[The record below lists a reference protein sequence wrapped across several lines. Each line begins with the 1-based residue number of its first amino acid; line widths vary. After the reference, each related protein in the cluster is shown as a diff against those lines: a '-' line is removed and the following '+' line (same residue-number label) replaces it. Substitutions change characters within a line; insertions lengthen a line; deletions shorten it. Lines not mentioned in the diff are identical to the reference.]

1 MSILPP
7 QEKDGEIKFAVAKGL
22 PYRPRMALV
31 ALLLLAGVTL
41 QVFLNFWPGFAL
53 LFGGLLLGMNSGY
66 DAAPKTSGKEEWSKV
81 TPDEYAK
88 VRAKA
93 EELSRWDEDF
103 FDITS
108 VTGLIGLVCIA
119 LLCAAVYAFAAGTWR
134 FPDGTWGYFGA
145 DAALVIFSLWLV
157 GTRSYL
163 KKDKLIIKVGLLE
176 EIMAGLRGPS
186 DVQVQP
192 LLALLSTEGGRTEP
206 EDARLMVKLVGAP
219 ADFMGLQVQVSINS
233 VQGKDY
239 PYLYC
244 VLLAKAGSGLL
255 DGWEGLAKQP
265 ERSVFG
271 GLLGALLGTGSGGIT
286 YEFDRSGEVEL
297 VVVRQETTRK
307 TGYYTAPPAAQQV
320 VNSALDLA
328 RALTARKGT

>member
-1 MSILPP
+1 MSVLPP

-31 ALLLLAGVTL
+31 ALLLTAGVAL
-41 QVFLNFWPGFAL
+41 QVFWNFWPGFAL
-53 LFGGLLLGMNSGY
+53 LFCGLLLGMNTGY
-66 DAAPKTSGKEEWSKV
+66 DAAPRTTGKEEWSKV

-88 VRAKA
+88 VRLKA
-93 EELSRWDEDF
+93 EQLSNWDEDM

-108 VTGLIGLVCIA
+108 LSGFAGL
-119 LLCAAVYAFAAGTWR
+119 AAMAVACGVAYNLADGVWNFPPGTAF
-134 FPDGTWGYFGA
+134 YFGA
-145 DAALVIFSLWLV
+145 DAALVIFPLWLV

-163 KKDKLIIKVGLLE
+163 KKDKLIIKVTLLE

-192 LLALLSTEGGRTEP
+192 LLSLMSTEGGRTEP

-271 GLLGALLGTGSGGIT
+271 GMLGALLGTGAGGIT

-307 TGYYTAPPAAQQV
+307 SGYYTPPPAARQV
-320 VNSALDLA
+320 VDSALDLA
-328 RALTARKGT
+328 RALAAKKGA